1 MNKLG
6 DAMKGAY
13 PDLAYRFQHVMA
25 VAAAQRSEKIE
36 RNGWP
41 DECECD
47 LCGDT
52 GIDPERERFCTCDPG
67 RAKRLH
73 HELSA
78 KWVEVCPARYVD
90 CRIETHPDQEAA
102 QAVRKWVDEGF
113 KQRRNL
119 VLSGP
124 VGTGKSGLALGA
136 MYEIHMQGIGCKFGT
151 FSQIL
156 DQLRPR
162 NDDDKAAKRENLD
175 NLTRL
180 GLLVIDD
187 LGTHKESEW
196 TAEQLFDLINGRTSN
211 ARPFIITTNWTAKEM
226 AAALDDRLMSRLVEA
241 TDVVPVVGPDLRRKQ
256 RGVAA

>member
-1 MNKLG
+1 MWENMFE
-6 DAMKGAY
+6 D
-13 PDLAYRFQHVMA
+13 RI
-25 VAAAQRSEKIE
+25 AAANAERLQRIEKY
-36 RNGWP
+36 RWP

-52 GIDPERERFCTCDPG
+52 GIDPERERFCSCEPG

-78 KWVEVCPARYVD
+78 KWLEVCPARFVD
-90 CRIETHPDQEAA
+90 CRIDTHPDSEAA
-102 QAVRKWVDEGF
+102 ALVQRWVDRGF
-113 KQRRNL
+113 DARRNL
-119 VLSGP
+119 ILTGP

-136 MYEIHMQGIGCKFGT
+136 MYAIHMRGITCKFDT

-175 NLTRL
+175 SLIRK

-196 TAEQLFDLINGRTSN
+196 TAEQMFDLINGRTIST
-211 ARPFIITTNWTAKEM
+211 RPFIITTNWTTKEM

-241 TDVVPVVGPDLRRKQ
+241 SDVVPVVGPDLRRKQ